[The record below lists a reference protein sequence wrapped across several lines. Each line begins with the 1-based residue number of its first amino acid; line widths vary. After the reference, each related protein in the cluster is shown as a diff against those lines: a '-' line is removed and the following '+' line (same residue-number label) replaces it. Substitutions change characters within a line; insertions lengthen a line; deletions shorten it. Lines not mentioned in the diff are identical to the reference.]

1 MLAYVRLAL
10 NSSDDVS
17 FLRVLS
23 RPARPGLGPNSLAR
37 RRLQASQQPTAELEF
52 EKEDGSVGAGVRRSL
67 WELAEAEV
75 GEAGALRPG
84 ARRELVEFL
93 AAVRRVRAAAE
104 RQSVADVLRL
114 VCKTTGYA
122 EFRRR
127 ESANRRKAAAASVT
141 AASALRRKEEEEE
154 EKPEDEDEHSDAS
167 DNEAAGDGAGDV
179 DAATWIPR
187 PVRLLVEDAEAARAA
202 LIASRCAAAS
212 AAGAGPASLLELCS
226 ARLLAGDV
234 PDDAIVA
241 ALPAFMAEELYY
253 REGRGLRAIEEFLAR
268 LDLQQRAPDRAGP
281 AGGGGGSGGGRDAVQ
296 IMTVHQAKGLEWP
309 VVFVPRFN
317 DGFFPNAHGRPPAGA
332 RAEYHPPACAA
343 PVVRAR
349 FRQPAARFLLCCG
362 RDCAGLRGLRVCLR
376 ARSVTAGW
384 AADGRGDRDEDEDE
398 LAEEHRLAH
407 VAFTRARDRLVVSRV
422 RRLVA
427 AAGPGCRQVAPS
439 RILLPPDSGGA
450 VATTLFRSSGA
461 G

>member
-187 PVRLLVEDAEAARAA
+187 PVRLLVEDAAARIDSGAHAQIAAAQAKVFATRMAARQIAA
-202 LIASRCAAAS
+202 LMHAMGAEGLRGHHPFLRHLAAAQV
-212 AAGAGPASLLELCS
+212 ASLVDGSTEMLLE
-226 ARLLAGDV
+226 RV
-234 PDDAIVA
+234 
-241 ALPAFMAEELYY
+241 
-253 REGRGLRAIEEFLAR
+253 
-268 LDLQQRAPDRAGP
+268 
-281 AGGGGGSGGGRDAVQ
+281 
-296 IMTVHQAKGLEWP
+296 AKGL
-309 VVFVPRFN
+309 R
-317 DGFFPNAHGRPPAGA
+317 
-332 RAEYHPPACAA
+332 
-343 PVVRAR
+343 
-349 FRQPAARFLLCCG
+349 
-362 RDCAGLRGLRVCLR
+362 
-376 ARSVTAGW
+376 
-384 AADGRGDRDEDEDE
+384 
-398 LAEEHRLAH
+398 
-407 VAFTRARDRLVVSRV
+407 
-422 RRLVA
+422 
-427 AAGPGCRQVAPS
+427 
-439 RILLPPDSGGA
+439 
-450 VATTLFRSSGA
+450 
-461 G
+461 